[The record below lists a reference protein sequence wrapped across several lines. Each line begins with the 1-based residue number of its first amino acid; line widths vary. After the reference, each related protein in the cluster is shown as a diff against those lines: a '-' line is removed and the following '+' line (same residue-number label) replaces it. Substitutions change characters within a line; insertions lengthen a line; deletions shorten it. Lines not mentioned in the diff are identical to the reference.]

1 MYNSG
6 SRPATSRKGG
16 KSKSAKAKVD
26 LNGDTDNFQISIPLS
41 SSAPGPST
49 YPNGNGASPSFRPS
63 HFATS
68 DNAMYSPVNHPPSL
82 SYHNSAA
89 DNSTMPYNNVTSSHG
104 HVNWPSPISTGSF
117 FAHFDTPHSPIAS
130 LAPHSTHTLPFTS
143 LSHGSNEDVSIHN
156 SSSLPYYYP
165 PEWNRDDHDM
175 PEWSRVDR
183 PEWNRSDFVDNPVTG
198 SSIVRPSHSMD
209 TTNPSPAPSPSI
221 LSPPLQSP
229 WQELLNVS
237 VPGSTSSQ
245 AGATSTMPPTRGALG
260 GASSSSGRT
269 DTVPSMLHGT
279 VSTDNDTGD
288 VRMTQTRRD
297 STGQHRRQGVSYS
310 IDEHQS
316 MLQELLSPQPGTS
329 SPPSYFNPRPD
340 GHLPSNR
347 TVTARLGQSGRI
359 TPDVLGDEYLIR
371 RRSVRIH
378 PGRSRLDVLQHRPG
392 YYDPAGA
399 SSSSSLLESDNSPV
413 LPLEDIAGIL
423 SDIEQNSSRRPPEEL
438 QSSSSSDVTTGGIP
452 TPTTDTSGLSQPIG
466 NSQGG
471 DVITIS
477 SDEVC
482 MYMCMRM
489 YTYVCQC
496 V

>member
-1 MYNSG
+1 M
-6 SRPATSRKGG
+6 
-16 KSKSAKAKVD
+16 D

-41 SSAPGPST
+41 SSAAGPST
-49 YPNGNGASPSFRPS
+49 YSNGNGASPSFSPS

-68 DNAMYSPVNHPPSL
+68 DNTMYSPVHHPPSL
-82 SYHNSAA
+82 SYHNTAT
-89 DNSTMPYNNVTSSHG
+89 DNSTVSYNNVTSSHG

-175 PEWSRVDR
+175 PEWNRVDR

-237 VPGSTSSQ
+237 VPGSASSQ
-245 AGATSTMPPTRGALG
+245 AGATSTMPSTRGALG

-269 DTVPSMLHGT
+269 DTVPSMLRGT
-279 VSTDNDTGD
+279 VPTDNDTGD
-288 VRMTQTRRD
+288 VRMTQTRRV

-310 IDEHQS
+310 TDEHQS
-316 MLQELLSPQPGTS
+316 MLQELLSPQPGTP
-329 SPPSYFNPRPD
+329 SPPSYFNPRLN
-340 GHLPSNR
+340 GHLPSNG
-347 TVTARLGQSGRI
+347 TVTARVGQSDRI
-359 TPDVLGDEYLIR
+359 MPDVLGDEYLTRRRPDVLGDDYLIR
-371 RRSVRIH
+371 RRSARIC

-423 SDIEQNSSRRPPEEL
+423 SDIEQNNSGRPPERL
-438 QSSSSSDVTTGGIP
+438 QSSSSRDIVTVGIP
-452 TPTTDTSGLSQPIG
+452 VPTTDTEVLSQLIS
-466 NSQGG
+466 NSEGG

-482 MYMCMRM
+482 ICLAYI
-489 YTYVCQC
+489 YVCHS
-496 V
+496 